1 MSTKARPIVVGGRL
15 YATVAGV
22 ANVIPFFVILAK
34 TLAPLANSSGIRIP
48 QPPSLKSVVIPSTSA
63 PEAKCSIVTLAT
75 NGYLA
80 RLVLPGSSESNGT
93 SVARDGFQ
101 RSVSHVHYVVGPH
114 GGSGTHHFGWYPNQP
129 PAGDAASI
137 FGNKGSRW
145 GWSYAPVQFSRWSM
159 QEGVLES
166 LNTFGT

>member
-22 ANVIPFFVILAK
+22 ANVIPLFFVILAK
-34 TLAPLANSSGIRIP
+34 TLAPLGNSSGTRIP

-93 SVARDGFQ
+93 SIACDGF
-101 RSVSHVHYVVGPH
+101 
-114 GGSGTHHFGWYPNQP
+114 
-129 PAGDAASI
+129 
-137 FGNKGSRW
+137 
-145 GWSYAPVQFSRWSM
+145 
-159 QEGVLES
+159 
-166 LNTFGT
+166 